1 MDLPWNDERSNQF
14 ITNVGL
20 ITSDGPFGPNVMA
33 CEWTHHISYQPGL
46 IAISLGNTK
55 ATVENIRISK
65 EFGVNLCASDQ
76 SVLSSVAGGYT
87 GSMYDKVSALKELGF
102 EFYKAQRINSLLIK
116 GAVLNIECK
125 LYKEITLGD
134 HITFVGEVVE
144 ASNNPDKVP
153 LAYHKGKYWIMNT
166 NLAKPSMEERQS
178 IKKIVEKYSKDDTRR

>member
-20 ITSDGPFGPNVMA
+20 ITTDGPFGPNVMA

-46 IAISLGNTK
+46 IAVSLGNTK

-87 GSMYDKVSALKELGF
+87 GSMYDKVSALKEMGF
-102 EFYKAQRINSLLIK
+102 EFYKAQRINSLMIK

-125 LYKEITLGD
+125 LYKEVTLGD

>member
-20 ITSDGPFGPNVMA
+20 ITTDGPFGPNVMA

-46 IAISLGNTK
+46 IAVSLGNTK

-87 GSMYDKVSALKELGF
+87 GSMYDKVSALKEMGF
-102 EFYKAQRINSLLIK
+102 EFYKAQRINSLMIK

-178 IKKIVEKYSKDDTRR
+178 IKKIVEKYCG

>member
-20 ITSDGPFGPNVMA
+20 ITTDGPFGPNVMA

-46 IAISLGNTK
+46 IAVSLGNTK

-87 GSMYDKVSALKELGF
+87 GSMYDKVSALKEMGF
-102 EFYKAQRINSLLIK
+102 EFYKAQRINSLMIK

>member
-46 IAISLGNTK
+46 IAISVGNTK

>member
-1 MDLPWNDERSNQF
+1 
-14 ITNVGL
+14 
-20 ITSDGPFGPNVMA
+20 
-33 CEWTHHISYQPGL
+33 
-46 IAISLGNTK
+46 
-55 ATVENIRISK
+55 
-65 EFGVNLCASDQ
+65 
-76 SVLSSVAGGYT
+76 
-87 GSMYDKVSALKELGF
+87 MYDKVSALKEMGF
-102 EFYKAQRINSLLIK
+102 EFYKAQRINSLMIK

>member
-33 CEWTHHISYQPGL
+33 CEWTHHISYHPGL
-46 IAISLGNTK
+46 IAVSLGQTK
-55 ATVENIRISK
+55 ATVENIRSSK

-76 SVLSSVAGGYT
+76 SVLASVAGGYT
-87 GSMYDKVSALKELGF
+87 GANYDKVNALKELGF
-102 EFYKAQRINSLLIK
+102 EFYKAKSIIPLMVK
-116 GAVLNIECK
+116 GAAVTIECR
-125 LYKEITLGD
+125 LYKEIILGD

-153 LAYHKGKYWIMNT
+153 LAYHRGKYWIMDT
-166 NLAKPSMEERQS
+166 NLVKPSMEERER
-178 IKKIVEKYSKDDTRR
+178 IKKIVEKHSR

>member
-1 MDLPWNDERSNQF
+1 LDLPWNDERSNQF

-46 IAISLGNTK
+46 IAVSLGLTK
-55 ATVENIRISK
+55 ATVENIRTSK

-76 SVLSSVAGGYT
+76 SVLASVAGGYT
-87 GSMYDKVSALKELGF
+87 GSMYDKVNALKELGF
-102 EFYKAQRINSLLIK
+102 EFYKANKINSLMVK
-116 GAVLNIECK
+116 GAALDIECR

-144 ASNNPDKVP
+144 AFNNPDKVP
-153 LAYHKGKYWIMNT
+153 LAYHKGKYWIMDT
-166 NLAKPSMEERQS
+166 NLIKPSMEERER
-178 IKKIVEKYSKDDTRR
+178 IKTVVEKYSR

>member
-1 MDLPWNDERSNQF
+1 LDLPWNDERSNQF

-46 IAISLGNTK
+46 IAVSLGLTK
-55 ATVENIRISK
+55 ATVENIRTAK

-76 SVLSSVAGGYT
+76 SVLASVAGGYT
-87 GSMYDKVSALKELGF
+87 GSMYDKVNALKELGF
-102 EFYKAQRINSLLIK
+102 EFYKAKKINSLMLK
-116 GAVLNIECK
+116 GAALNIECR
-125 LYKEITLGD
+125 LYREITLGD

-153 LAYHKGKYWIMNT
+153 LAYHKGKYWIMDT
-166 NLAKPSMEERQS
+166 NLIKPSMEERER
-178 IKKIVEKYSKDDTRR
+178 IKTVVKKYSR